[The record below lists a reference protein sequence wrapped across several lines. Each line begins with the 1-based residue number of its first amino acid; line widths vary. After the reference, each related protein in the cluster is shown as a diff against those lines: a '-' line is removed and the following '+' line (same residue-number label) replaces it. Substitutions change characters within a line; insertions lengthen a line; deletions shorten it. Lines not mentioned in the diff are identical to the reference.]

1 MITLDKCKW
10 LPEIVE
16 CKDYNKWNEY
26 LDEIYK
32 IFKNDFIDNR
42 PTFEGKNV
50 NFRRAPMDEKYE
62 HTFIHLT
69 HKDEFHK
76 SDNPNDRIPDPRR
89 AERIGWNRAII
100 DNYKCNENCADCDK
114 VLYFEEYYKKNI
126 RSYFLFKDAKFL
138 VILEKR
144 ESYNLLIT
152 GYYIEYDNA
161 MEKYIKKYEKY
172 KMQKTPLT

>member
-1 MITLDKCKW
+1 M
-10 LPEIVE
+10 
-16 CKDYNKWNEY
+16 KWNEY

-32 IFKNDFIDNR
+32 VFKNDFIDNK
-42 PTFEGKNV
+42 PIFEGKNV
-50 NFRRAPMDEKYE
+50 NFRKAPMDGKYE

-89 AERIGWNRAII
+89 AERIGWNKAII
-100 DNYKCNENCADCDK
+100 DNYKCNENCVDCDK

-126 RSYFLFKDAKFL
+126 KVSKKLDNYVKSYFLFKDAKFL

-144 ESYNLLIT
+144 ENYNLLIT